1 MKKRLH
7 GKKAC
12 TITVFALLIVSL
24 IETVVRALQPNY
36 AFSVTDLGEPFAIA
50 IFAVIILIYTFM
62 KKDRICYICYIA
74 FISWFLLEEFLSLP
88 GTIKTLADTIINAE
102 AIAAVANGSATMP
115 IVSIVIHLLT
125 SISIVAIGVLVLEYL
140 TDGSIYKN
148 AFNVFCIIAIL
159 LLLSAIV
166 INIIGF
172 SVAGTVEIGL
182 LILNNFHRII
192 MIFMFT
198 CFAYDIAKKQLGK
211 VNFDK

>member
-1 MKKRLH
+1 MFYV
-7 GKKAC
+7 
-12 TITVFALLIVSL
+12 I
-24 IETVVRALQPNY
+24 
-36 AFSVTDLGEPFAIA
+36 FAI
-50 IFAVIILIYTFM
+50 ILAV
-62 KKDRICYICYIA
+62 IA
-74 FISWFLLEEFLSLP
+74 FIGWFLLEEFLSLP
-88 GTIKTLADTIINAE
+88 GTIKTLADTIINAD

>member
-1 MKKRLH
+1 MKNRLH
-7 GKKAC
+7 DKKAC

-88 GTIKTLADTIINAE
+88 GTIKTLADTIINAD

-140 TDGSIYKN
+140 TDGSIYNN

-198 CFAYDIAKKQLGK
+198 CFAYDIAKKQLSK
-211 VNFDK
+211 VNFDE

>member
-1 MKKRLH
+1 MKNRLH
-7 GKKAC
+7 DKKAS

-62 KKDRICYICYIA
+62 KKDRICYICYIT
-74 FISWFLLEEFLSLP
+74 FIGWFLLEEFLSLP
-88 GTIKTLADTIINAE
+88 GTIKTLADTIINAD

>member
-1 MKKRLH
+1 MKNRLH
-7 GKKAC
+7 DKKAG

-62 KKDRICYICYIA
+62 KKDRICYICYIV
-74 FISWFLLEEFLSLP
+74 FIGWFLLEEFLSLP
-88 GTIKTLADTIINAE
+88 GTIKTLADTIINAD

-140 TDGSIYKN
+140 TDGSIYNK
-148 AFNVFCIIAIL
+148 AFNAFCIIAIL

-172 SVAGTVEIGL
+172 SVASTVEIGL
-182 LILNNFHRII
+182 LILNNFNRII

-198 CFAYDIAKKQLGK
+198 CFAYDIAKKQLDK

>member
-1 MKKRLH
+1 MKNRLH

-88 GTIKTLADTIINAE
+88 GTIKTLADTIINAD

-140 TDGSIYKN
+140 TDGSIYNN

-198 CFAYDIAKKQLGK
+198 CFAYDIAKKQLSK

>member
-1 MKKRLH
+1 MKNRLH
-7 GKKAC
+7 DKKAS

>member
-1 MKKRLH
+1 MKNRLH
-7 GKKAC
+7 DKKAS

-74 FISWFLLEEFLSLP
+74 FIGWFLLEEFLSLP
-88 GTIKTLADTIINAE
+88 GTIKTLADTIINAD

-140 TDGSIYKN
+140 TDGSIYNN

-198 CFAYDIAKKQLGK
+198 CFAYDIAKKQLNK